1 MTAVAALG
9 LAACGG
15 AESEEGAAAGGPPGG
30 GMPPMPVE
38 VVVAASDTVIDAI
51 QATGQVE
58 AMQQIELRP
67 EVDGRITAIL
77 VREGARVGRGTGLFR
92 IDDAELSAEVAR
104 ARAERD
110 LAAQN
115 LERTKALL
123 AEQASSPAEL
133 ERADA
138 AARSAEASLA
148 LLQVRL
154 NRTTV
159 RAPFAGVMGARSVSV
174 GDYVTTQTP
183 LATLQTVHPQRAV
196 FTVPE
201 RYAAVLDRGQT
212 VQFQVAALAGRTF
225 TGTVDFVDPVVRLPG
240 RTITVKAVVPN
251 QENVLQAGMF
261 IEARLATD
269 VRPSAVVIPEDAV
282 ISLQGADMVWV
293 AKDGKASRRQV
304 TLGVRTPGF
313 VEIRSGV
320 EAGEQVVVGGLAMLQ
335 DGAPVAPTVVQ
346 RQPAGGREQADSV
359 AP

>member
-1 MTAVAALG
+1 MRHILTTAVAALV
-9 LAACGG
+9 LAACNSANPEGG
-15 AESEEGAAAGGPPGG
+15 AGGGPPGG
-30 GMPPMPVE
+30 EMPPMPVE
-38 VVVAASDTVIDAI
+38 VVVAAADTVIDAI
-51 QATGQVE
+51 QATGQIE

-67 EVDGRITAIL
+67 EVDGRITGIL
-77 VREGARVGRGTGLFR
+77 VREGARVSRGTGLFK

-104 ARAERD
+104 ARADRD
-110 LAAQN
+110 LARQN

-123 AEQASSPAEL
+123 AEQASSQAEL

-183 LATLQTVHPQRAV
+183 LATLQTVNPQRAV

-201 RYAAVLDRGQT
+201 RYAAILDRGQK
-212 VQFQVAALAGRTF
+212 VEFQVAALAGRTF
-225 TGTVDFVDPVVRLPG
+225 TGTVDFVDPVVQLPG
-240 RTITVKAVVPN
+240 RTITVKALVPN
-251 QENVLQAGMF
+251 GDHALQAGMF

-282 ISLQGADMVWV
+282 VSLQGADMVWV

-313 VEIRSGV
+313 VEARSGV

-335 DGAPVAPTVVQ
+335 DGAPVAPTVVE
-346 RQPAGGREQADSV
+346 RVRESGRE
-359 AP
+359 

>member
-1 MTAVAALG
+1 MVAAALV
-9 LAACGG
+9 LAACNS
-15 AESEEGAAAGGPPGG
+15 ANPEEGAGGGPAGG

-38 VVVAASDTVIDAI
+38 VVAAVADTVIDAI
-51 QATGQVE
+51 QATGQIE

-67 EVDGRITAIL
+67 EVDGRITSIL
-77 VREGARVGRGTGLFR
+77 VREGTRVARGTGLFK

-110 LAAQN
+110 LARQN

-123 AEQASSPAEL
+123 AEQASSQAEL

-159 RAPFAGVMGARSVSV
+159 RAPFAGVMGARMVSV

-183 LATLQTVHPQRAV
+183 LATLQTINPQRAV

-201 RYAAVLDRGQT
+201 RYAAILERGQK
-212 VQFQVAALAGRTF
+212 VEFQVAALADRTF
-225 TGTVDFVDPVVRLPG
+225 TGTVDFVDPVVQLPG

-251 QENVLQAGMF
+251 GDNALQPGMF
-261 IEARLATD
+261 IEARLATA

-282 ISLQGADMVWV
+282 VSLQGADIVWV
-293 AKDGKASRRQV
+293 AKDGKAARRQV

-313 VEIRSGV
+313 VEVRNGI
-320 EAGEQVVVGGLAMLQ
+320 EAGEQVVVGGVAMLQ
-335 DGAPVAPTVVQ
+335 DGAPVAPTVVE
-346 RQPAGGREQADSV
+346 RARESGRE
-359 AP
+359 

>member
-1 MTAVAALG
+1 MRKILTTVAAALV
-9 LAACGG
+9 LAACNS
-15 AESEEGAAAGGPPGG
+15 ANPEGEAGGGPAGG
-30 GMPPMPVE
+30 SMPPMPVE
-38 VVVAASDTVIDAI
+38 VVAAVADTVIDAI
-51 QATGQVE
+51 QATGQIE

-67 EVDGRITAIL
+67 EVDGRITGIL
-77 VREGARVGRGTGLFR
+77 VREGARVARGTGLFK

-104 ARAERD
+104 ARADRD
-110 LAAQN
+110 LARQN

-123 AEQASSPAEL
+123 AEQASSQAEL

-159 RAPFAGVMGARSVSV
+159 RAPFAGVMGARMVSV

-183 LATLQTVHPQRAV
+183 LATLQTINPQRAV

-201 RYAAVLDRGQT
+201 RYAAILERGQK
-212 VQFQVAALAGRTF
+212 VEFQVAALADRTF
-225 TGTVDFVDPVVRLPG
+225 TGTVDFVDPVVQLPG

-251 QENVLQAGMF
+251 GDNALQAGMF
-261 IEARLATD
+261 IEARLATA

-282 ISLQGADMVWV
+282 VSLQGTDIVWV
-293 AKDGKASRRQV
+293 ARDGKAVRRQV

-313 VEIRSGV
+313 VEVRSGV
-320 EAGEQVVVGGLAMLQ
+320 EAGEQVVVGGVAMLQ
-335 DGAPVAPTVVQ
+335 DGAPVAPTVVE
-346 RQPAGGREQADSV
+346 RARESGRE
-359 AP
+359 